1 MAIYRST
8 SFKRWVGPPY
18 DGLEWRNVYDI
29 DQIDGPNA
37 LSDLNAF
44 TTAEMSTAYS
54 PVHVI
59 RLHVVNVAD
68 KNDAFSSSPGS
79 IGALDPAGLGGPVP
93 LFNTVRVVLTDDHG
107 RPEQKYL
114 RLGANVDNIENGVWS
129 SEFVDSVQTNYADFL
144 PTLGSLRGPTGDLV
158 TSAEVLNLVQMRQ
171 LGWHR
176 RVRPGFHRGWVP
188 NP

>member
-8 SFKRWVGPPY
+8 SFKRWDGAPY
-18 DGLEWRNVYDI
+18 DGIVWRNVYLI

-37 LSDLNAF
+37 LSDLNALA
-44 TTAEMSTAYS
+44 TAEMAVSYT
-54 PVHVI
+54 PVSVT

-68 KNDAFSSSPGS
+68 KTDAFSSSPGS
-79 IGALDPAGLGGPVP
+79 SGALDPTGLGGPVP
-93 LFNTVRVVLTDDHG
+93 LFNTIRVVLTDESG

-114 RLGANVDNIENGVWS
+114 RLAANVQNIEAGVWS
-129 SEFVDSVQTNYADFL
+129 AEFVTFVQENYADFI
-144 PTLGSLRGPTGDLV
+144 PTLGSVRGPTGDLV
-158 TSAEVLNLVQMRQ
+158 TDATALAPVQDRQ

-188 NP
+188 NV